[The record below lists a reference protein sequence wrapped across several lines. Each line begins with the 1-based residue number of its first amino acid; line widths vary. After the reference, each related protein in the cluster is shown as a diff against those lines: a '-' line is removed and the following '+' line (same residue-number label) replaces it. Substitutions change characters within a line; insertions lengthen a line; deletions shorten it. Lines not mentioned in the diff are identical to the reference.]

1 MIRIRKPIPMG
12 KPATQAKNI
21 NPATKAKN
29 IEPATKASAT
39 KAKISNLPQRQTYRL
54 LYTSYMMHA
63 QIK

>member
-29 IEPATKASAT
+29 IEPATKA
-39 KAKISNLPQRQTYRL
+39 KISNLPQRQTYRL